1 MPQLQSPLNVVPEQD
16 HPLVRKGVLSRQHWI
31 LRTVGVA
38 IALSLTGLGVA
49 KLSMVNSAKTNSTV
63 THTPPTLPQRQE
75 VVALGRLEPQGEV
88 IRISGPNGERIQR
101 LTVKTGD
108 LVQPGTV
115 LAYLESHEER
125 VAERD
130 YAASQLAE
138 AQKQLIAATNYSQAQ
153 IQEAKTQ
160 VQQIDRPGTFEID
173 AQKAAIRNLEAELE
187 LAKADL
193 QRNQS
198 LYSQGAIAKQSLDRQ
213 LTQVRQLQEQ
223 INSAQA
229 TLIQLET
236 EWATNLQNAQA
247 QLRSQQANLPRTQAQ
262 IAVAS
267 ATQNLN
273 LANVRLERTLIRAPR
288 SGRILR
294 IIAHEGEAIGESGIL
309 DLGNTRQMD
318 VVAEVYETDLQLVK
332 VGQPVTITSRNGA
345 FSQPITGKVVE
356 VGWQIFKNNVLDD
369 DPAANADARVVEV
382 KIRLDNSKP
391 VEGMTNLQV
400 DVRIRV

>member
-31 LRTVGVA
+31 LGIVGVA
-38 IALSLTGLGVA
+38 IALSLTGLGIA
-49 KLSMVNSAKTNSTV
+49 KLSMVHSAKTNSTA

-88 IRISGPNGERIQR
+88 IRIAGPNGERIQR

-125 VAERD
+125 VAERN

-160 VQQIDRPGTFEID
+160 VQQIDRPGSFEID

-345 FSQPITGKVVE
+345 FSQPLTGKVVE